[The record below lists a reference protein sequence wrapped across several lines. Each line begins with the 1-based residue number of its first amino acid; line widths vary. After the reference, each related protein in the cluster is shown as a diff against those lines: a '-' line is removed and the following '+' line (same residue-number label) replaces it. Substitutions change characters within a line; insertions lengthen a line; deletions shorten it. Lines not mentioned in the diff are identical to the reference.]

1 MARWRTG
8 LACTL
13 VGVLVA
19 GCAGARSTWRIE
31 VTEYSPTEG
40 TICGRSSEG

>member
-1 MARWRTG
+1 MTRWRTG

-19 GCAGARSTWRIE
+19 GCAGARSIWGRIE

-40 TICGRSSEG
+40 DYLRAI